1 MPDNLNFRNSPD
13 ANRINVHET
22 HEMRYWTQAL
32 GCTPEQLKEAVSKV
46 GTSAIA
52 VRNYIQQSNTRRG

>member
-32 GCTPEQLKEAVSKV
+32 GCTPEQLRDAVSKV
-46 GTSAIA
+46 GTSSSA
-52 VRNYIQQSNTRRG
+52 VRNYIQNKGNVRG